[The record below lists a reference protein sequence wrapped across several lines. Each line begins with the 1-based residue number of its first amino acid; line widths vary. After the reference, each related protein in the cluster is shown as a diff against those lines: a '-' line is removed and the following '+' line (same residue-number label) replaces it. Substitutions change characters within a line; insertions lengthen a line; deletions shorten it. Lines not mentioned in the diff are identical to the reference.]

1 VTRAGLTDGRL
12 LGLAI
17 AMWGA
22 ALLGRTV
29 DLDLGSRVPIMGTQ
43 LDPVRMG
50 IACAGAVAWRHR
62 RALAVATVLVLFT
75 LMQSSA
81 SWQELR
87 APVIE
92 EPHVGEAL
100 LRTDPTPVS
109 GGVRMRLEVDGRIFD
124 ARAWGSPAGWL
135 RPRLMGE
142 RLQLEATLRPLT
154 SAPAW
159 LQAQGVAGRATV
171 KSVGGFTEGRTHT
184 RVANSVRRTIEE
196 GARSMSRDDRALFTG
211 LVFGDDRRQSP
222 LTADNFAG
230 AGLTH
235 LLAVSGQNVAFL
247 LAIAGPALRRLGHR
261 RRLIA
266 VAMILL
272 VFATMTRFE
281 ASVLRAST
289 MAAIAA
295 MGALIGTAV
304 PAQRVLTLTVVTLLA
319 VNPLLVH
326 SVAFQLS
333 LAASAGILFW
343 SARVARALP
352 GPRPLVEALAVTST
366 AQFAVAPVLL
376 WRFGPLPVASLPANV
391 LAGPAAGPVMMWG
404 MTGGWVAGLVPE
416 RVAEVL
422 HLPTRALVAWI
433 DGVAQWCA
441 ALPLGQL
448 GAVPLAAC
456 GLAAWL
462 GLRSSTDRSRHRCLA
477 AIVVVLVLPALVGWA
492 QPAASGPIPG
502 GLLLRDDATTVAVL
516 HDARNPEDVLA
527 ALRSERVGRVDLLVA
542 SSASFAMADL
552 LGWIDDRHGIGEIW
566 APEATMGRSEI
577 VPGPLR
583 RVHVGGLALAPNFE
597 GDELTLGPAIE
608 E

>member
-1 VTRAGLTDGRL
+1 
-12 LGLAI
+12 
-17 AMWGA
+17 MWIA
-22 ALLGRTV
+22 ALVGRTV
-29 DLDLGSRVPIMGTQ
+29 DLDMGARVSVVSMQ
-43 LDPVRMG
+43 LDPVRIG
-50 IACAGAVAWRHR
+50 IAAAGVAAWHHR
-62 RALAVATVLVLFT
+62 RVLAVALLLVLFT
-75 LMQSSA
+75 LVQSSA
-81 SWQELR
+81 NWQELR
-87 APVIE
+87 APVVE
-92 EPHVGEAL
+92 EPYIGDAL

-109 GGVRMRLEVDGRIFD
+109 GGVRMRLEVDGRVFD

-142 RLQLEATLRPLT
+142 RVQLEATLRPLT
-154 SAPAW
+154 SAPVW
-159 LQAQGVAGRATV
+159 LQAQGVAGRATI
-171 KSVGGFTEGRTHT
+171 KSVGGFAEGRTHT

-196 GARSMSRDDRALFTG
+196 GARSMGRNERALFTG

-247 LAIAGPALRRLGHR
+247 LAIAGPGLRRLGHR
-261 RRLIA
+261 RRLVA

-295 MGALIGTAV
+295 TGALIGTAI
-304 PAQRVLTLTVVTLLA
+304 PAQRVLTLTVVALLA
-319 VNPLLVH
+319 VDPLLVH

-352 GPRPLVEALAVTST
+352 GPRPLIEALAVTST

-376 WRFGPLPVASLPANV
+376 WRFGPLPLASLPANV

-404 MTGGWVAGLVPE
+404 MTAGWVAGLVPPQ
-416 RVAEVL
+416 VAEVL
-422 HLPTRALVAWI
+422 HVPTRVLVGWI

-477 AIVVVLVLPALVGWA
+477 AIVGVLALPALVGWA
-492 QPAASGPIPG
+492 QPPTSGRMPG
-502 GLLLRDDATTVAVL
+502 GLLLRDETTTIAVL
-516 HDARNPEDVLA
+516 HDASDPEDVLA
-527 ALRSERVGRVDLLVA
+527 ALRSGRVGRVDLVVA

-552 LGWIDDRHGIGEIW
+552 LSWIDERHGIDEIW
-566 APEATMGRSEI
+566 APEATMGRSEV
-577 VPGPLR
+577 VPGPSR
-583 RVHVGGLALAPNFE
+583 RVFVAGVSLAPKVDD
-597 GDELTLGPAIE
+597 GELTLVAAAGQSSAR
-608 E
+608 

>member
-1 VTRAGLTDGRL
+1 MPQKSHVLDLDAGLRVE
-12 LGLAI
+12 AI
-17 AMWGA
+17 G
-22 ALLGRTV
+22 V
-29 DLDLGSRVPIMGTQ
+29 Q
-43 LDPVRMG
+43 LDPVRVG
-50 IACAGAVAWRHR
+50 LAAAGLVAWRQR
-62 RALAVATVLVLFT
+62 RVLALVMVLVLFT
-75 LMQSSA
+75 LVQSSA
-81 SWQELR
+81 SWQALR

-92 EPHVGEAL
+92 APYVGDAL

-109 GGVRMRLEVDGRIFD
+109 GGVRMRLEVNGRIFD
-124 ARAWGSPAGWL
+124 ARAWGSPAGWM

-142 RLQLEATLRPLT
+142 QLQLEATLRPLS

-159 LQAQGVAGRATV
+159 LQAQGVAGRATIT
-171 KSVGGFTEGRTHT
+171 SVDGFTEGRTHT
-184 RVANSVRRTIEE
+184 RIANSVRRTIEE

-304 PAQRVLTLTVVTLLA
+304 PAQRVLTLTVVALLA
-319 VNPLLVH
+319 VDPLLVH

-333 LAASAGILFW
+333 LAASGGILFW

-352 GPRPLVEALAVTST
+352 GPRPLIEALAVTST

-404 MTGGWVAGLVPE
+404 MTGGWVAGLVPH
-416 RVAEVL
+416 RVAEIL

-456 GLAAWL
+456 GLVAWL
-462 GLRSSTDRSRHRCLA
+462 GLRSSSDRSRHRCLA
-477 AIVVVLVLPALVGWA
+477 AIVGVLALPALLGWA
-492 QPAASGPIPG
+492 GPPASGRIPG
-502 GLLLRDDATTVAVL
+502 GLLLRDQTTTVAVL

-527 ALRSERVGRVDLLVA
+527 GLRSERVGRVDLVVA

-552 LGWIDDRHGIGEIW
+552 LGWIDDRHGIDEIW
-566 APEATMGRSEI
+566 APEVTMGRGEI
-577 VPGPLR
+577 VPGQLR
-583 RVHVGGLALAPNFE
+583 RVHVGGVALSPKVE
-597 GDELTLGPAIE
+597 DGELTVVPAAE
-608 E
+608 QLPTR